1 MSAAKRYV
9 FLDPDGTGTDQGWMF
24 VVVAAPTG
32 VVYQN
37 QGGGYGCIPYEQEGY
52 LIPVFGRGLDDELK
66 QIFVRELKG
75 WGSRGLDWPEELLA
89 RFRRAVAVHVYGSAN
104 RDDTWPSPSSWTS
117 PASPRPTRRGSR
129 CSPPTGPASWPGR
142 TPTSRRAPAAGAPDP
157 ARPAAAP
164 RG

>member
-104 RDDTWPSPSSWTS
+104 RDDTWPSPLVLDE
-117 PASPRPTRRGSR
+117 SR
-129 CSPPTGPASWPGR
+129 LAEADEAWVPVLTPDGPGFLAWENS
-142 TPTSRRAPAAGAPDP
+142 D
-157 ARPAAAP
+157 
-164 RG
+164 